1 MRPSLHLLLVEWRAE
16 LQDEYQ
22 KIPDALSYKSEEL
35 RDFSDFLAVQRQ
47 EHFIKLPAMLQFS
60 IDGLKCEDDDLQ
72 IEHLLALRNSLMLHF
87 RTVLQTL
94 SGFTSKDLEME
105 GKGKLAE
112 LIRVLLAK
120 CTHTNLQV
128 RKHSVACLGQL
139 SAIEPSRIPP
149 MERLPQVCCKSPIS
163 PTNGSNMTPQGRPT
177 NACLPIPPAKESH
190 VQRSWANW
198 NREAPRRRNIPPRRL
213 LTRAACRMASR
224 RMMTSPSRL

>member
-1 MRPSLHLLLVEWRAE
+1 VRPSLHLLLVEWRDE

-22 KIPDALSYKSEEL
+22 KIPDAVSYKSEEL

-47 EHFIKLPAMLQFS
+47 EHFTKLPAMLQFS

-72 IEHLLALRNSLMLHF
+72 IEHLHALKSALQLNFHA
-87 RTVLQTL
+87 VLQTL
-94 SGFTSKDLEME
+94 SGCISKDLEME

-128 RKHSVACLGQL
+128 RRQSVACLGQL

-149 MERLPQVCCKSPIS
+149 MERLPQVCYKSAIS
-163 PTNGSNMTPQGRPT
+163 PTKGS
-177 NACLPIPPAKESH
+177 CDPP
-190 VQRSWANW
+190 
-198 NREAPRRRNIPPRRL
+198 PPPED
-213 LTRAACRMASR
+213 TY
-224 RMMTSPSRL
+224 